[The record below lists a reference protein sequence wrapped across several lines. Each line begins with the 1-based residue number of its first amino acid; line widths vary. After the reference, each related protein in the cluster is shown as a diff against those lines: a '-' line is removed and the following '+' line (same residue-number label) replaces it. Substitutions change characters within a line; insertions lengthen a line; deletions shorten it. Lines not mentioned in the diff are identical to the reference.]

1 MSDPRTPAP
10 GDRPARE
17 IQTNL
22 SHAQRAA
29 AAAREAHEMSRRS
42 LEQVPADAA
51 EHTAK
56 TPPGDDFPRFCKG
69 IEKLLGVDLSLYKR
83 KQMERRARGLASR
96 FGAGSLDAYLELLKT
111 DPEQLD
117 RFMERMTITVSQLW
131 RNRDIF
137 DAIENEILPELNQRA
152 GARRIQIW
160 SAGCSYGA
168 EPHTLG
174 AVCLEMRGRL
184 DRMPQ
189 ILGTDIN
196 PRMIERA
203 RRGWYTD
210 EDARDAPQELLERY
224 FERGSGGWSAK
235 PELRQLLKFKVE
247 DLFAAKTK
255 DVDLILF
262 RNVAIHFERER
273 RDLVH
278 RVLADALLPGGMI
291 VLGSTEMIMHPA
303 DLGLE
308 RVRPF
313 VFRKKT
319 EA

>member
-1 MSDPRTPAP
+1 MNEPKTPAP
-10 GDRPARE
+10 DDDERKSRDASAD
-17 IQTNL
+17 L

-42 LEQVPADAA
+42 LQNAPGDPPAS
-51 EHTAK
+51 K
-56 TPPGDDFPRFCKG
+56 LPGDDFVRFCKG
-69 IEKLLGVDLSLYKR
+69 IEQLLGVDLSLYKR

-96 FGAGSLDAYLELLKT
+96 FGAGSLDAYLDQLKT
-111 DPEQLD
+111 DTDQLD

-131 RNRDIF
+131 RNLDIF
-137 DAIENEILPELNQRA
+137 EAIEKEILPELNEHA
-152 GARRIQIW
+152 GARRLQIW

-174 AVCLEMRGRL
+174 AICLEMRDRL
-184 DRMPQ
+184 DRLPQ

-210 EDARDAPQELLERY
+210 EDARDAPQKLLEKY

-235 PELRQLLKFKVE
+235 PELRHLLKFKVE

-278 RVLADALLPGGMI
+278 CILADALLPGGII

-303 DLGLE
+303 ELGLE

-313 VFRKKT
+313 VFRKKPG
-319 EA
+319 A